1 MNKTGFVRQHD
12 ILRKI
17 KGSVVIPKGNPK
29 KKYTGEFKQQVVE
42 TMREENL
49 SFQETAKRFQIPN
62 PASVSRWEKIYLEE
76 GIEGLYTARQHQ

>member
-1 MNKTGFVRQHD
+1 M
-12 ILRKI
+12 
-17 KGSVVIPKGNPK
+17 PKGNPK
-29 KKYTGEFKQQVVE
+29 KKYIGEFKQQVVE

-49 SFQETAKRFQIPN
+49 SFQEAAKRFQISN